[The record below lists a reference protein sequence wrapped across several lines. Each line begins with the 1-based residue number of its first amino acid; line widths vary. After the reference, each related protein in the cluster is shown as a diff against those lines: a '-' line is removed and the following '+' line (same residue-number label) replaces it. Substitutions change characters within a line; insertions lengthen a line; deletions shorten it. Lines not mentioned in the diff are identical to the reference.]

1 MFKECGIKIAMDNA
15 ASIVKEI
22 ATYVTLSNDND
33 GVAYFINKYFS

>member
-15 ASIVKEI
+15 VSIAKEI